1 MKRGAAAMQTDLRDA
16 LAARLLAMADDELI
30 LGHRDSEWCGHAP
43 ILEEDIAFANIA
55 LDEIGHA
62 ILWYQIYAEVIGD
75 NPETLPDEL
84 AYKRSAA
91 DFRNVQ
97 FVELPVGDWAFS
109 MLRQYLFDVYESVM
123 LERLAESHHEK
134 VAGAAAK
141 IRKEEIYHQRHTKA
155 WVRRLGLGTKE
166 SKSRIQTALDILWPE
181 ALALFVPLTGD
192 EYLAETWMVPRLAE
206 MQSTWEAVVRPWLTE
221 AGLVVPSTAFPAST
235 RMDHTEYLTQL
246 LDDLQEVTRTYP
258 DVNW

>member
-1 MKRGAAAMQTDLRDA
+1 MQTEIMDA
-16 LAARLLAMADDELI
+16 LALRLLAMGDDELI

-62 ILWYQIYAEVIGD
+62 ILWYQIYAEVTGGD
-75 NPETLPDEL
+75 PTILPDEL
-84 AYKRSAA
+84 VYKRSAA
-91 DFRNVQ
+91 DFRNVRL
-97 FVELPVGDWAFS
+97 VELPDGDWAFS
-109 MLRQYLFDVYESVM
+109 MLRQYLFDAYESVM

-155 WVRRLGLGTKE
+155 WVRRLGLGTQE
-166 SKSRIQTALDILWPE
+166 SKLRMQTALDVLWPE
-181 ALALFVPLTGD
+181 ALALFVPLPGD
-192 EYLAETWMVPRLAE
+192 EYLAEAWIVPRLPE
-206 MQSTWEAVVRPWLTE
+206 MQSAWEGLVHPWLTE
-221 AGLVVPSTAFPAST
+221 AGLVVSIDMSAVGT
-235 RMDHTEYLTQL
+235 RADHTEHLTRL
-246 LDDLQEVTRTYP
+246 LDDLQEVTRMYP